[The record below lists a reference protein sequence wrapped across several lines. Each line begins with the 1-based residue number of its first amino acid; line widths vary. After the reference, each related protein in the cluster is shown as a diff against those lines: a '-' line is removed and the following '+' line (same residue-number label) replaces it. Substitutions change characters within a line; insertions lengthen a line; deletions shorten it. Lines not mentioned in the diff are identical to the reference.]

1 MVRIIINSTD
11 QHRTVACVEA
21 QLSNGKTIYQK
32 AVGWTLAAIAGL
44 ALTASAITSGLGFSN
59 AAAHVAANALSLFG
73 FFQAQA
79 MYGMTSVAMPPIVE
93 AWTQNFQWSMGI
105 IRVGFLQTLSTW
117 YQRATGGTP
126 STVLSSLSQE
136 SVTVQK
142 RSVEFL
148 RDVAKRTS
156 AHLVARD
163 DTSTLDQT
171 STTVI
176 RGIDRVGFRAN
187 IEESNIF
194 MTGLIFFA
202 AFVMF
207 VILLI
212 VLFKLYTKVAVKY
225 GWMSHEVFQD
235 FRNGWTSVMRGILFR
250 LVSRRISY
258 HQSLF

>member
-1 MVRIIINSTD
+1 MVRIYINSTD

-44 ALTASAITSGLGFSN
+44 ALTASAIASGLGFSN

-93 AWTQNFQWSMGI
+93 SWTQNFQWSMGI

-126 STVLSSLSQE
+126 STVLSSLSQQ

-148 RDVAKRTS
+148 SDVAKRTS

-163 DTSTLDQT
+163 NTTTADQT

-202 AFVMF
+202 AFVIF

-212 VLFKLYTKVAVKY
+212 VLFKLYTKLAVKY

-235 FRNGWTSVMRGILFR
+235 FQNGWTSVMRGILFR

-258 HQSLF
+258 QSLF